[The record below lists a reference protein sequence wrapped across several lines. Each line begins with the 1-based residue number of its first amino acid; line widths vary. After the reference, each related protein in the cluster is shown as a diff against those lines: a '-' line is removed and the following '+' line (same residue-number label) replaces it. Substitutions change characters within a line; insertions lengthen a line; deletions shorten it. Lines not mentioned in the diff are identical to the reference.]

1 MNCPRAVLSAQIDSL
16 SMTDPKLSRRPLT
29 SRGTRW
35 AAAIASW
42 LVKKR
47 IQPNTISV
55 FSLVFASG
63 AGLVLIGA
71 GSFGGAGR
79 AVLLLAAATGIQLR
93 LLCNLFDG
101 MVAVEGGF
109 KTKSGEIYNEL
120 PDRFADVVILAGAGY
135 SLALSPWLQT
145 LGWMAA
151 ALAVITAYVRA
162 LGASAGTAQHFIGPM
177 AKPQRMAVMTVTCVV
192 LAVLS
197 LFRSQFDLMQI
208 ALLVICAGCL
218 VTIERGLAVGAS
230 ELRAAV

>member
-1 MNCPRAVLSAQIDSL
+1 MNES
-16 SMTDPKLSRRPLT
+16 KLSRRPLT

-47 IQPNTISV
+47 IQPNSISV
-55 FSLVFASG
+55 FSLVFASF
-63 AGLVLIGA
+63 AGMALIGA
-71 GSFGGAGR
+71 GSFGGGWR
-79 AVLLLAAATGIQLR
+79 AVLFLVAAAGIQLR
-93 LLCNLFDG
+93 LACNLFDG

-135 SLALSPWLQT
+135 SLPSSPWLQT

-162 LGASAGTAQHFIGPM
+162 MGVAAGATQYFLGPM
-177 AKPQRMAVMTVTCVV
+177 AKPHRMAVLTVTCVALSV
-192 LAVLS
+192 LTLC
-197 LFRSQFDLMQI
+197 RSKLDLMQI

-218 VTIERGLAVGAS
+218 VTIARRVIRIVR
-230 ELRAAV
+230 ELEAK